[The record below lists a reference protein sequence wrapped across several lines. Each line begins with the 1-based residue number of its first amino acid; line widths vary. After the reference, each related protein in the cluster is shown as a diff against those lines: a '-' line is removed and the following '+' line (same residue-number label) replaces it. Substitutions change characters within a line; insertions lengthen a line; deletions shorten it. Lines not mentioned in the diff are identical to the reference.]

1 MIQRFSFYLSLTFS
15 TKLIIPGGQVNLFY
29 SSYII
34 SFEAG
39 AIQINLTILFAF
51 DQEVLTL
58 RSTTNLTDLVFPMV
72 TMCNLP
78 NNSGEA
84 KGRLSQPT
92 VRTTKPQNLLP
103 LNAYWSETSSAN
115 FSCGKAVHYKLHLD
129 HAMKYSE
136 KTLLMNN

>member
-1 MIQRFSFYLSLTFS
+1 M
-15 TKLIIPGGQVNLFY
+15 
-29 SSYII
+29 I

-58 RSTTNLTDLVFPMV
+58 RSTTNLTDLVFPLV

-78 NNSGEA
+78 DNSGEA

-103 LNAYWSETSSAN
+103 LYAYWSETSLAN
-115 FSCGKAVHYKLHLD
+115 FSGEKGVHYKLYLGNVLED
-129 HAMKYSE
+129 LE
-136 KTLLMNN
+136 ETLLLTN